1 MDAKGPV
8 TLCDDRALPIVL
20 SCDSVLDVRAGE
32 APSPLT
38 VDEVIGCLQQ
48 RWQASYDLQL
58 VVRRGRLYL
67 HVMWA
72 YLEQQSFPLDENAY
86 REHIAEVID
95 VVNRLAQ
102 AQVVRESKCYKKMCS
117 TRAGFPLL
125 SQLYGTF
132 QDSDHLYMLMEF
144 LQGGELYGHLYEEFS
159 TLTGGKGGMK
169 LKDAR
174 FYIACVALIF
184 EYLHD
189 KM

>member
-1 MDAKGPV
+1 MSVSFSSKFPEIKMEELEVMTTLGKGTYGEVNLAKHVPSGEMMAIKV
-8 TLCDDRALPIVL
+8 QKKV
-20 SCDSVLDVRAGE
+20 SVIE
-32 APSPLT
+32 FN
-38 VDEVIGCLQQ
+38 Q
-48 RWQASYDLQL
+48 
-58 VVRRGRLYL
+58 
-67 HVMWA
+67 
-72 YLEQQSFPLDENAY
+72 
-86 REHIAEVID
+86 
-95 VVNRLAQ
+95 Q

-132 QDSDHLYMLMEF
+132 QDSDHLYMLIEF

>member
-1 MDAKGPV
+1 MQQMRLQRQRKQEQEAAAQTAAAV
-8 TLCDDRALPIVL
+8 AIQAALRRRVATLY
-20 SCDSVLDVRAGE
+20 VRMK
-32 APSPLT
+32 
-38 VDEVIGCLQQ
+38 QQ
-48 RWQASYDLQL
+48 R
-58 VVRRGRLYL
+58 
-67 HVMWA
+67 
-72 YLEQQSFPLDENAY
+72 
-86 REHIAEVID
+86 
-95 VVNRLAQ
+95 
-102 AQVVRESKCYKKMCS
+102 QVVREAEVYKRVCS
-117 TRAGFPLL
+117 GGGHPLVA
-125 SQLYGTF
+125 QLFGTF

>member
-1 MDAKGPV
+1 MAIIMDAKGPV

-102 AQVVRESKCYKKMCS
+102 AQVVREWLAT
-117 TRAGFPLL
+117 TRDRPRLGKAL
-125 SQLYGTF
+125 SLP
-132 QDSDHLYMLMEF
+132 
-144 LQGGELYGHLYEEFS
+144 LQGGERLEEFV
-159 TLTGGKGGMK
+159 L
-169 LKDAR
+169 
-174 FYIACVALIF
+174 
-184 EYLHD
+184 
-189 KM
+189 